1 MKRNEMN
8 TNEGKQKKNTHTT
21 QTSECEAILSAKTI
35 AD

>member
-8 TNEGKQKKNTHTT
+8 TNERKQKKTHTT

-35 AD
+35 AE